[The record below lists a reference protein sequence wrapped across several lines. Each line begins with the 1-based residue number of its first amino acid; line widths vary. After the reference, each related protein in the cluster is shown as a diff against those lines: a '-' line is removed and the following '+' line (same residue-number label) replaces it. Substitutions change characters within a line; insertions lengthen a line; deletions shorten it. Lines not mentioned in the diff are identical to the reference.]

1 MSRNGYQYSTSP
13 RKLEPE
19 YRPHKQKRKLK
30 VVEDLPRQEVKISK
44 EQKKK
49 QLKITLAVIAIF
61 GLLLTISYRNSQI
74 NEEFNKM
81 QNLKINGAKKV
92 ELIKENDDNTKEYR
106 IIPEKDYDIRKTI
119 FSDLSK
125 ENITIFELKK
135 PEITLEEA
143 FMDLIKKNEKE
154 KEEKEKKAEEEKKQK
169 EEQKKQEKIEKKEQ
183 KQEMKK
189 EKKEQKEKKKNK
201 DKKEKGG
208 NE

>member
-81 QNLKINGAKKV
+81 QNLKQ
-92 ELIKENDDNTKEYR
+92 ELASVQKENEQLKVSIENGLNLNNIEKSAKEKLGMQKLTNRQIVYVTL
-106 IIPEKDYDIRKTI
+106 PKKDYVESASEKVVIDNQENWFQKFVDKI
-119 FSDLSK
+119 F
-125 ENITIFELKK
+125 
-135 PEITLEEA
+135 
-143 FMDLIKKNEKE
+143 
-154 KEEKEKKAEEEKKQK
+154 
-169 EEQKKQEKIEKKEQ
+169 
-183 KQEMKK
+183 
-189 EKKEQKEKKKNK
+189 NK
-201 DKKEKGG
+201 
-208 NE
+208 